1 MSKNHESKEVPSQIK
16 ASSKQMVIC
25 GGCNAKIGPGLL
37 SSIIEKLPQGNHE
50 DLLVG
55 FETSDDAAV
64 IKISEELALVQTLDF
79 FPAMVS
85 DPYLFGKIAAAN
97 ALSDVYAMGG
107 QVISA
112 LNIVCFPETDDI
124 QILEAILRGGSEKV
138 AEAGGILAGGHSIH
152 DSLTKYGLSVT
163 GKVNPN
169 KILKNNACKLGDGLI
184 LTKPLGVGILT
195 TAYSVGEVSQE
206 AFKEAVRS
214 METLN
219 KYAAQIGEEFTIH
232 SCTDITGFG
241 LLGHLSEMLDGKY
254 SAQINHKDIPIL
266 SEAYSCAKEFL
277 MTAGGQRNRNY
288 LSNKVKFIPNDYA
301 MEEILFDP
309 QTSGG
314 LLFSVPEGEVEPLL
328 EALSQL
334 ELTSAC
340 IGRIIQKQEVDI
352 IVL

>member
-1 MSKNHESKEVPSQIK
+1 MSKNYESKEVPSQVK

-37 SSIIEKLPQGNHE
+37 GSIIEKLPKENHE

-55 FETSDDAAV
+55 FEASDDAAV
-64 IKISEELALVQTLDF
+64 IKISEDMALVQTLDF

-112 LNIVCFPETDDI
+112 LNIVCFPESDDI
-124 QILEAILRGGSEKV
+124 QILEEILRGGSEKV

-163 GKVNPN
+163 GKVNPE
-169 KILKNNACKLGDGLI
+169 KILKNNACQLGDCLI

-195 TAYSVGEVSQE
+195 TAYSVGEVSEE
-206 AFKEAVRS
+206 AFEKAVKS

-219 KYAAQIGEEFTIH
+219 KYAAQIGQGFTVH

-241 LLGHLSEMLDGKY
+241 LLGHLSEMLNGKY
-254 SAQINHKDIPIL
+254 SAQIDSKEIPML
-266 SEAYSCAKEFL
+266 PEAYSCANEFL

-288 LSNKVKFIPNDYA
+288 LSDKVKFIPNDYA

-314 LLFSVPEGEVEPLL
+314 LLFSLPEGEAESLL
-328 EALSQL
+328 EELNQL
-334 ELTSAC
+334 ELPSAC
-340 IGRIIQKQEVDI
+340 IGRIIEKQEVDI
-352 IVL
+352 IIL